1 MYPGKLK
8 PISFVCIGYLVRL
21 VTGLT
26 SRGTVRLNYT
36 SRRTVGLN
44 LSELYYKKVANT
56 NERTCHAVPRTDFRN
71 PKSLEAGKREAEA
84 TPKQQ
89 RDLYDVEKF
98 EKVSATQ
105 MSVNQLESN
114 KC

>member
-1 MYPGKLK
+1 MSLFR
-8 PISFVCIGYLVRL
+8 IVRL
-21 VTGLT
+21 YSG
-26 SRGTVRLNYT
+26 RAY
-36 SRRTVGLN
+36 
-44 LSELYYKKVANT
+44 
-56 NERTCHAVPRTDFRN
+56 AVPRTDFRN
-71 PKSLEAGKREAEA
+71 PKNLEAGKREAEA

-105 MSVNQLESN
+105 KSVNPLESN

>member
-1 MYPGKLK
+1 MSAQAEKNVVQQGVP
-8 PISFVCIGYLVRL
+8 
-21 VTGLT
+21 
-26 SRGTVRLNYT
+26 
-36 SRRTVGLN
+36 
-44 LSELYYKKVANT
+44 T
-56 NERTCHAVPRTDFRN
+56 NAVPRMDFRN
-71 PKSLEAGKREAEA
+71 PKNLEAGKREAEA

-105 MSVNQLESN
+105 MSVNPLESN